1 MPGGISGLDKK
12 TQQNLQ
18 AYENMSPEQRHE
30 SFDEMMDM
38 AQDVNPGKKTAYQKE
53 QERQAQAAAKE
64 AMHGNSCWVPKT
76 DSPFEQLMPRYT
88 DEMTP
93 EQQEFAAKEWQKTKD
108 KMRGLPIPG

>member
-1 MPGGISGLDKK
+1 
-12 TQQNLQ
+12 
-18 AYENMSPEQRHE
+18 
-30 SFDEMMDM
+30 
-38 AQDVNPGKKTAYQKE
+38 
-53 QERQAQAAAKE
+53 
-64 AMHGNSCWVPKT
+64 MHGNSCWVPKT